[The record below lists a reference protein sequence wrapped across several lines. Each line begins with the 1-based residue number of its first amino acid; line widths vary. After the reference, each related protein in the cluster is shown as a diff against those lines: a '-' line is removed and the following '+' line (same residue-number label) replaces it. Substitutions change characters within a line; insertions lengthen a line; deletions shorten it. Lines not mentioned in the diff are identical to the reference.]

1 MNKKYI
7 DFVPS
12 SKKSSNTQRRASTQ
26 GRIVSRAREEQVV
39 VTMPDT
45 TYVSR
50 SGIFRAAE
58 IRSRVTGGDS
68 GRQSKT
74 KNDMVGIQNDD
85 EMIQG
90 QKWRGRDEKKTETD
104 GVTAKKVAVKANED
118 NFSIKGSP
126 RLGVVEDYNPKF
138 VNKNVP
144 KRPLYNESVSYATI
158 TDASRT
164 SIDGKSQ
171 DELIKAKSQKVKKSL
186 FGRKKKVDKK
196 TVATKVAKTEA
207 GASVST
213 NSSKGNINNI
223 EALKVTAT
231 KSATNSPFINREKVV
246 KRPLSK
252 NVYQKST
259 SPVKEAPKG
268 PVTIIST
275 SEKESKMGL
284 LVTIIL
290 TIILGAAAGTIAFL
304 LLPK

>member
-26 GRIVSRAREEQVV
+26 RRIVNRAKEEQVV
-39 VTMPDT
+39 MTMPDT

-58 IRSRVTGGDS
+58 IRGRVTGGDS

-90 QKWRGRDEKKTETD
+90 QKWRGRDEKKAKTD
-104 GVTAKKVAVKANED
+104 EATAKKVAVKANED

-144 KRPLYNESVSYATI
+144 KRPLHNESVSYATI
-158 TDASRT
+158 TNASRA

-186 FGRKKKVDKK
+186 FGRKKKADKK
-196 TVATKVAKTEA
+196 TVVTKAAKIEA
-207 GASVST
+207 GAGVST
-213 NSSKGNINNI
+213 NLSKGNISNI

-231 KSATNSPFINREKVV
+231 KSAANSPFINREKVV

-259 SPVKEAPKG
+259 LPVKEAPKG

-275 SEKESKMGL
+275 PEKESKMGL